1 MNFPQIIQGGMGIA
15 ISNWRLARAVARRG
29 QIGVVSGTA
38 IDSVHVRI
46 LQDGDKEGVLRTA
59 YKKFPVQEI
68 AQRFIDRW
76 FIPGGKKADAPYRL
90 LPVFSEKSDRV
101 VQDATVLACFGEVEL
116 ARGETHGT
124 TIGINLLDKIRI
136 PQLASLY
143 GAMLAGVDYVLMG
156 AGIPRHVPGILDNF
170 AEGRPASVKF
180 DVEGGVEGE
189 CTFDPSEFLGRPAP
203 KLKRPKFL
211 AIITSATLATS
222 LAKKASGKVDGFV
235 VETAVA
241 GGHNA
246 PPRGPLQLTAD
257 GEPIYGKRDVP
268 ELDKIA
274 AVGLP
279 FWIGGGFATAE
290 KIAEAKATG
299 AAGVQIGTA
308 FACCEESGMAPSL
321 KKKLIALAKS
331 RTARIFTDPF
341 ASPTGFPFKVAQV
354 EGTLSEK
361 GVYEAR
367 RRICDMGY
375 LRLAYKRPD
384 GSTGF
389 RCASEPV
396 ESYTRKGGKP
406 ENAEKRMC
414 LCNGLMAAAGF
425 GQIRKRA
432 AASVGK
438 HVENVVDCVN
448 HVVENLENA
457 VEDLGEAVENIET
470 AAESMVSTVGDSLAD
485 IARFLKNG
493 ADSYSAC
500 DVLQELLGPVVETA
514 SEVVLEVADAIS
526 SSTDVVRV
534 DA

>member
-1 MNFPQIIQGGMGIA
+1 MGIA

-29 QIGVVSGTA
+29 QLGVVSGTA
-38 IDSVHVRI
+38 IDTVHARI
-46 LQDGDKEGVLRTA
+46 LQDGDTEGVLRAA
-59 YKKFPVQEI
+59 YGKFPVQEI
-68 AQRFIDRW
+68 ARRVIDRW
-76 FIPGGKKADAPYRL
+76 FVPGGKPANAPYRL
-90 LPVFSEKSDRV
+90 LPLFSEKSDRV
-101 VQDATVLACFGEVEL
+101 VQETTVLSCFGEVEL
-116 ARGETHGT
+116 ARGETPNAI
-124 TIGINLLDKIRI
+124 IGINLLDKIRI

-189 CTFDPSEFLGRPAP
+189 CVFDPSEFLGRPAP

-211 AIITSATLATS
+211 AIISSATLAIS
-222 LAKKASGKVDGFV
+222 LAKKASGRVDGFV
-235 VETAVA
+235 IETAIA

-246 PPRGPLQLTAD
+246 PPRGPLQLNAR
-257 GEPIYGKRDVP
+257 GEPVYGARDVP

-279 FWIGGGFATAE
+279 FWIGGGFATAG
-290 KIAEAKATG
+290 KLAEAKASG
-299 AAGVQIGTA
+299 AVGVQIGTA

-321 KKKLIALAKS
+321 KKKLIALAK
-331 RTARIFTDPF
+331 ARAVRVFTDPF

-361 GVYEAR
+361 KVYEER

-375 LRLAYKRPD
+375 LRVAYKRPD

-396 ESYTRKGGKP
+396 ESYTRKGGK
-406 ENAEKRMC
+406 EEDTEKRIC
-414 LCNGLMAAAGF
+414 LCNALMAAAGL

-438 HVENVVDCVN
+438 SVESVVDCVN
-448 HVVENLENA
+448 NVVENIENA
-457 VEDLGEAVENIET
+457 VDGLGEAVGHMET
-470 AAESMVSTVGDSLAD
+470 AVESMVSTAGDSLAD

-493 ADSYSAC
+493 ADSYSAL
-500 DVLQELLGPVVETA
+500 DVLQELLGPMMEAAT
-514 SEVVLEVADAIS
+514 EVVAEVADAIAS
-526 SSTDVVRV
+526 AET
-534 DA
+534 AKATA